1 VAVTL
6 LIKAPSLF
14 NAPQSEHTRSGGS
27 HHHGYL
33 RRLAVTPNQ
42 AMNSQ
47 QVADLF
53 VEQRVLQPSQVEDV
67 LQEANLNGK
76 NIEQA
81 LVDSGFVDERGFYQ
95 VIADAI
101 GTDFIDLSE
110 NEIAPE
116 IVRLIPAGLA
126 RLHQALPIAA
136 QDDTLS
142 VALVDPLDL
151 RAAEDLR
158 FALGKD
164 VHVVVAPTQQ
174 VEDRI
179 KLYYGTDSSNIDEV
193 LKQLGETGELLAIR
207 GSDDSAST
215 VEAEANTTPIIRF
228 VDLILFQAIQDRASD
243 IHFEPFENEFKIR
256 YRVDGALYEMAP
268 PPRHLALPVI
278 SRVKVMANM
287 NIAERRLPQDGRI
300 QKNIAGRSVDLRVS
314 TLPTQFGESVVLRVL
329 DRSTVNLDLEA
340 LGLPHYIHDYLIE
353 IIHRPN
359 GIFIVTGPTG
369 SGKTTTLYS
378 CLRRI
383 NTIDSKLVTAEE
395 PVEYDLDGIVQV
407 PVNEAIGLTFARALR
422 AFLRQDPDRIM
433 VGETRDLE
441 TAQISIQASL
451 TGHLVFTTLHTN
463 DAPGAITRLIDMG
476 VEPFLISSTLEA
488 VLGQRLLRSI
498 CPQCR
503 TTYQPS
509 QPLLAQL
516 GLSRRDIG
524 DRNFHYGKGCDACN
538 QTGYKGRKGIYELLK
553 ITDPLRELINE
564 RAPTVR
570 LKEKAIEL
578 GMVTLRQDG
587 LRSIFAGN
595 TTIEEVLKYT

>member
-1 VAVTL
+1 M
-6 LIKAPSLF
+6 
-14 NAPQSEHTRSGGS
+14 NA
-27 HHHGYL
+27 
-33 RRLAVTPNQ
+33 
-42 AMNSQ
+42 Q
-47 QVADLF
+47 QVADIF
-53 VEQRVLQPSQVEDV
+53 VEQRVLQPSQAEDV
-67 LQEANLNGK
+67 LQEAQLNGK
-76 NIEQA
+76 TIEQA
-81 LVDSGFVDERGFYQ
+81 LIDSGFVDEHGFYQ
-95 VIADAI
+95 VIADAL
-101 GTDFIDLSE
+101 GTDYVDLPDDD
-110 NEIAPE
+110 IAPE
-116 IVRLIPAGLA
+116 ILRLIPGGLA
-126 RLHQALPIAA
+126 RLHRALPVGISEH
-136 QDDTLS
+136 TLS
-142 VALVDPLDL
+142 VALVDPLDP
-151 RAAEDLR
+151 RATEDLR

-164 VHVVVAPTQQ
+164 VHVVVAPSGQ

-179 KLYYGTDSSNIDEV
+179 RRYYGTDSSSMEDI
-193 LKQLGETGELLAIR
+193 LKQLGEAGELLALR
-207 GSDDSAST
+207 GTDESASA
-215 VEAEANTTPIIRF
+215 VEAEANATPIIRF

-300 QKNIAGRSVDLRVS
+300 QKNVAGRSVDLRVS

-340 LGLPHYIHDYLIE
+340 LGLPDYIRDYILE
-353 IIHRPN
+353 IINRPN

-378 CLRRI
+378 CLRKI
-383 NTIDSKLVTAEE
+383 NTIDSKLLTAEE
-395 PVEYDLDGIVQV
+395 PVEYDLEGIVQV
-407 PVNEAIGLTFARALR
+407 PVNEAIGLTFARTLR

-503 TTYQPS
+503 VDYQPTE
-509 QPLLAQL
+509 PLLAQL

-524 DRNFHYGKGCDACN
+524 AKNFYYGKGCDACN

-564 RAPTVR
+564 RAPTVT

-587 LRSIFAGN
+587 LRSIFAGD